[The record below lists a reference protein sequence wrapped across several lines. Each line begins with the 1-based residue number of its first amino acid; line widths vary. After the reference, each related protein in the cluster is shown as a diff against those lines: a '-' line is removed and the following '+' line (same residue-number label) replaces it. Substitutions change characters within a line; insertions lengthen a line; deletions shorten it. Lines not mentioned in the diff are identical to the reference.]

1 MAWTQGD
8 AVGCSGVCHRLRM
21 KVRIGYALGAV
32 PSLYPQARRELA
44 GLGPVVDDLDRLGF
58 DSLWFPERINS
69 MQLDP
74 IVAMAYV
81 AGRSEHLKFG
91 PAVSVVPGRNPILMA
106 KMLAS
111 LDVVVAAVAFRRSGS
126 VSPTPPSTRRS
137 RSTARTGHRG

>member
-1 MAWTQGD
+1 
-8 AVGCSGVCHRLRM
+8 M

-81 AGRSEHLKFG
+81 AGRSEHLKFCLLYTS
-91 PAVSVVPGRNPILMA
+91 PSPR
-106 KMLAS
+106 
-111 LDVVVAAVAFRRSGS
+111 DQRGS
-126 VSPTPPSTRRS
+126 RMPSS
-137 RSTARTGHRG
+137 A

>member
-1 MAWTQGD
+1 
-8 AVGCSGVCHRLRM
+8 M

-111 LDVVVAAVAFRRSGS
+111 LDVVECGRCFRRSGS
-126 VSPTPPSTRRS
+126 ASPTPPSTRRS
-137 RSTARTGHRG
+137 RSTARTGPVAE